1 MSRVHRNLGARRSRC
16 LEAIPGLHTHK
27 RIDDFAFNTQKN
39 WSENIATATRNA
51 RLSGGIIAAISL
63 LVVVVGALAGI
74 FPGLKAAR
82 LHPIQ
87 ALRYE

>member
-1 MSRVHRNLGARRSRC
+1 M
-16 LEAIPGLHTHK
+16 
-27 RIDDFAFNTQKN
+27 DDFAFNTQKN

-63 LVVVVGALAGI
+63 LVVVDGALAGI
-74 FPGLKAAR
+74 FPGLKAAP